1 MFNDYNLKDVLEN
14 VCGLLGLGSVRNTN
28 YVLEASFAGLEGHM
42 RVDLASWKELAPHI
56 KLLLVTKPYSYDGS
70 SLSPPPPPPPLLIA
84 HIHRL
89 LGNALAYGFN
99 YVKS

>member
-1 MFNDYNLKDVLEN
+1 MNRIGPVIPAQFEQIKIAILRSKVEAWNGPDVLEN

-56 KLLLVTKPYSYDGS
+56 KLLLVTKPYSYDD
-70 SLSPPPPPPPLLIA
+70 
-84 HIHRL
+84 
-89 LGNALAYGFN
+89 Y
-99 YVKS
+99 